1 MTIKKFIGKTEDEAT
16 SKAKQELGS
25 QCVIMNVRQI
35 KPTGLFKA
43 FKSSSYEVTAA
54 IEEKEYRDSMTQSAG
69 KMSESGMAAT
79 TGKINLAANENIQEL
94 LKDAGMNNVAQAPVQ
109 TPIRKVQTEQRM
121 QTHQS
126 MDNLNGFEERLSNLQ
141 NMLEERLTTKT
152 EAAKEIGEEEVEVHY
167 SAQDRNLKFMK
178 MIYNTL
184 LDNEVDEVYA
194 NNLLDEIEKSLS
206 RSMNIDLILSNVY
219 QKMILKF
226 GQPSPIDLSGK
237 KPKIIFLVG
246 PTGVGKTTTLAK
258 IASKL
263 KIESGKKVGLLTADT
278 YRIATEEQLRT
289 YANILAVPLTK
300 IYSPDELVPA
310 IEKVGDSDVI
320 LVDTTGFSHK
330 CTAQKEDIRALINSL
345 PEDYEKEVF
354 LVLSATTKYRDLID
368 IADTYKD
375 MVDYKLLFTKLDE
388 TSTYGNLYNLRMY
401 TKAELS
407 YVTMGQ
413 NVPDDIEVFDTQ
425 KVVKKLLGGK

>member
-184 LDNEVDEVYA
+184 LDNEVDEA
-194 NNLLDEIEKSLS
+194 NKRQAIP
-206 RSMNIDLILSNVY
+206 I
-219 QKMILKF
+219 
-226 GQPSPIDLSGK
+226 SPAPLR
-237 KPKIIFLVG
+237 
-246 PTGVGKTTTLAK
+246 PT
-258 IASKL
+258 
-263 KIESGKKVGLLTADT
+263 
-278 YRIATEEQLRT
+278 RI
-289 YANILAVPLTK
+289 
-300 IYSPDELVPA
+300 
-310 IEKVGDSDVI
+310 
-320 LVDTTGFSHK
+320 
-330 CTAQKEDIRALINSL
+330 
-345 PEDYEKEVF
+345 
-354 LVLSATTKYRDLID
+354 
-368 IADTYKD
+368 
-375 MVDYKLLFTKLDE
+375 
-388 TSTYGNLYNLRMY
+388 
-401 TKAELS
+401 
-407 YVTMGQ
+407 
-413 NVPDDIEVFDTQ
+413 
-425 KVVKKLLGGK
+425 